1 MGAAPVEL
9 GPGGQAIT
17 SVHQRMTVQALRKEH
32 SDILELTADFGRR
45 ELDPYEKDNDASGVF
60 RKDLFHRAGEIGLTA
75 MTAPEEYGGLALPM
89 QAFVLVLEE
98 IAVYS
103 SSFAVTIAVN
113 GLPQTILQQF
123 GSSEQKSRW
132 LGDFAAGEKLG
143 AFCLTEP
150 HCGSDAAALTT
161 TAARNGDSYRLN
173 GTKQFITHGGVA
185 DGYMVMARTGGP
197 GAAGVS
203 CFYVEGETP
212 GVLAG
217 RKEDKLG
224 WRTSP
229 TTGMVFEDAEVPTDH
244 LIGAEGDGFRVAM
257 QALDSGRITIAA
269 TAVGIAR
276 RALAEA
282 RIYLKDRE
290 AFGRRL
296 AEFQGLQ
303 WMLADMDTSVAAARL
318 LVQEAAA
325 LKDAGAPY
333 SLQASR
339 AKLFATDT
347 AMQVT
352 TEAVQLLGGYGYTRE
367 YPVERLMRDAKATQI
382 VEGTNQIQKNI
393 IAKLI
398 LQAGQNLTA

>member
-1 MGAAPVEL
+1 
-9 GPGGQAIT
+9 
-17 SVHQRMTVQALRKEH
+17 MTVHSLRAEHKEL
-32 SDILELTADFGRR
+32 LELAADFGRN
-45 ELDPYEKDNDASGVF
+45 ELDPYEQENDGPGTF
-60 RKDLFHRAGEIGLTA
+60 RKDLFTKAGSIGLTS
-75 MTAPEEYGGLALPM
+75 MTAPEEHGGLELPM

-123 GSSEQKSRW
+123 GSDAQKAKW
-132 LGDFAAGEKLG
+132 LGAFAAGERLG

-161 TAARNGDSYRLN
+161 SAQKEGDSYRIN

-185 DGYMVMARTGGP
+185 DGYMVMARTGGA
-197 GAAGVS
+197 GAGGVS
-203 CFYVEGETP
+203 CFYVEGDRA

-229 TTGMVFEDAEVPTDH
+229 TTGVVFDQAVVPADH
-244 LIGAEGDGFRVAM
+244 LIGREGDGFRVAM

-282 RIYLKDRE
+282 RSYLKERE
-290 AFGRRL
+290 AFGKSL
-296 AEFQGLQ
+296 SEFQGLQ
-303 WMLADMDTSVAAARL
+303 WMLAEMDTAVAASRL
-318 LVQEAAA
+318 LVQEAAG
-325 LKDAGAPY
+325 LKDLGAPY
-333 SLQASR
+333 SLEASR

-352 TEAVQLLGGYGYTRE
+352 TDAVQLLGGYGYSRE

-393 IAKLI
+393 IAKQI
-398 LQAGQNLTA
+398 LRSTQEVSA